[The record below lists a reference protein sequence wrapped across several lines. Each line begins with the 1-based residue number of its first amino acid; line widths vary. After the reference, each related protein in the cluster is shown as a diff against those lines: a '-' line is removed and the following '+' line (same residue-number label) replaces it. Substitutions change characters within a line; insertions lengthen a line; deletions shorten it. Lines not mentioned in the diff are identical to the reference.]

1 MCACGVEGDKIIIK
15 YADYFMC
22 VTHTVTTKKVG
33 LFSIVRCVSVN
44 SSRTVPV
51 KSLMYIIVFFCD
63 FFSFFLSLIINFK
76 LACIKRCIGEHSFS
90 SYFSPT
96 SIIKICKLNIG
107 VFDLE
112 QTISL
117 SLLFLLQLCI
127 DDSCSLI
134 VVSCYRYIFLNVYV
148 CALFFQNGNLF
159 RTMQT

>member
-1 MCACGVEGDKIIIK
+1 MC
-15 YADYFMC
+15 YAHCYNQKSRML
-22 VTHTVTTKKVG
+22 G

-63 FFSFFLSLIINFK
+63 FSFFLSLIINFK